1 MEAKKKALSNG
12 WIDNVDHS
20 YKYWSNQIDLRHIR
34 ELIRQKEWEKNN
46 RLYLRRIKAN
56 SRGTAKM
63 TISKTSLAIE
73 RHNLK
78 NILVKL
84 KAQDTLVNWLQN
96 KIENL
101 QKDNHENIIEE
112 IQKWIIEGIEIRAE
126 RRKSVNEQLDSLP
139 RVNP

>member
-1 MEAKKKALSNG
+1 
-12 WIDNVDHS
+12 
-20 YKYWSNQIDLRHIR
+20 
-34 ELIRQKEWEKNN
+34 
-46 RLYLRRIKAN
+46 
-56 SRGTAKM
+56 M

-139 RVNP
+139 RVNPSKYRRPNDMDNSSRLFGRP

>member
-1 MEAKKKALSNG
+1 
-12 WIDNVDHS
+12 
-20 YKYWSNQIDLRHIR
+20 
-34 ELIRQKEWEKNN
+34 
-46 RLYLRRIKAN
+46 
-56 SRGTAKM
+56 M
-63 TISKTSLAIE
+63 TISRTSLAIE

-78 NILVKL
+78 NVLVKL

-139 RVNP
+139 RVNPSKYRRSNELDHSSRLFGRP

>member
-1 MEAKKKALSNG
+1 
-12 WIDNVDHS
+12 
-20 YKYWSNQIDLRHIR
+20 
-34 ELIRQKEWEKNN
+34 
-46 RLYLRRIKAN
+46 
-56 SRGTAKM
+56 M

-112 IQKWIIEGIEIRAE
+112 IQKWIIEGVEIRAE

-139 RVNP
+139 RVNPSKYRRPNDVDHSPRLFGKP